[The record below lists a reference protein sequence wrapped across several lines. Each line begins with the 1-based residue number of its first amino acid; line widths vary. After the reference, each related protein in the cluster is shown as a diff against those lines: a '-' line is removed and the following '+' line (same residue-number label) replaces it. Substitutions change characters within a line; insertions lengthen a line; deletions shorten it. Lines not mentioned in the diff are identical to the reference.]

1 MCYHFVC
8 YFLQYNI
15 FNNIPMKRGVILN
28 SLAGRIT
35 GFINIAIYETAEGKK
50 FFALTADN
58 EDVLPILY
66 IVEDA
71 LDMY

>member
-1 MCYHFVC
+1 
-8 YFLQYNI
+8 
-15 FNNIPMKRGVILN
+15 MKRGVILN

-35 GFINIAIYETAEGKK
+35 GFINISIYETAEGEK

>member
-1 MCYHFVC
+1 
-8 YFLQYNI
+8 
-15 FNNIPMKRGVILN
+15 MKRGVILN

-35 GFINIAIYETAEGKK
+35 GFINIAIYETAEGEK